1 MKMMGGN
8 DCMINNPDRH
18 SKVNIMGKDL
28 MASQFD
34 YHAKVISTD
43 QLLEKLK
50 PGQKIFVSSGVAAPG
65 KVLSAIAGSDARNI
79 RDLEIIQLI
88 TLGKY
93 LTSSSEARKY
103 RLKTFNIGESIGKEI
118 AEGKVDFI
126 PANLMELPYIF
137 LSGAV
142 AVDVAIIQTSVPGEN
157 GFVSMGVAVDV
168 ANIVIKQA
176 SLVIAEINPNMPV
189 TLGETF
195 LHISSFDYVVE
206 SDWPLMERENKPYD
220 VILDRIGW
228 NISNLIEDSSTVVLH
243 VGRIFNA
250 VAEHLKNKKNLG
262 ILTHVVSDWAIGL
275 VKSGAISLDR
285 SRYNGGLITASY
297 CYGSHAL
304 YEYVNRNPV
313 FEFYPIARLSNPFV
327 VRRIKSLIS
336 IMNVKKIDISGES
349 VIFHSG
355 DNLLTGYESKL
366 NFAVAATI
374 SKKGKAIVALNSVDK
389 QGKSNIVIKH
399 DCDID
404 NPHSTLGVVKY
415 IVTEYGVA
423 NLFGKSIRERAIA
436 MIDIAHPAHRE
447 SLLEQAKALNYV
459 YPDQIYVARHAANYP
474 ALLETRK
481 SLKDGLEI
489 KIRPIKPSDEDMMRH
504 LFYNFSDESK
514 YFRYFAS
521 KPVMPHKEMQKYV
534 SIDYEDFMSVV
545 ALVEKGRNERIIA
558 EARYAYDKRSD
569 AYEIAFIVDEEFQGK
584 GVATFMLNYLIKIA
598 RDRGIKWFIAYVLPR
613 NEAMLK
619 VFEKSKIEATRSYE
633 DDALAIRFNL
643 TQTDVERD
651 TPGTK

>member
-1 MKMMGGN
+1 MKKRT
-8 DCMINNPDRH
+8 IRPE
-18 SKVNIMGKDL
+18 I
-28 MASQFD
+28 D
-34 YHAKVISTD
+34 YRAKVISTD

-65 KVLSAIAGSDARNI
+65 KALTAIAASDAKNI

-93 LTSSSEARKY
+93 LTSPSEYRQY

-142 AVDVAIIQTSVPGEN
+142 AVDVAIIQTSVPDDK
-157 GFVSMGVAVDV
+157 GFMSLGVAVDV

-176 SLVIAEINPNMPV
+176 SLTIAEINPNMPV
-189 TLGETF
+189 THGETS
-195 LHISSFDYVVE
+195 LHISSIDYIVE
-206 SDWPLMERENKPYD
+206 SDLPLIERKNKPYD
-220 VILDRIGW
+220 EIVDRIGW
-228 NISNLIEDSSTVVLH
+228 NISNLIEDGATVGLH

-250 VAEHLKNKKNLG
+250 VADHLKNKKNLG
-262 ILTHVVSDWAIGL
+262 IVTHVVSDWAIDL
-275 VKSGAISLDR
+275 INSGAISLDR

-297 CYGSHAL
+297 CYGSRAL
-304 YEYVNRNPV
+304 YEYVDRNPI

-327 VRRIKSLIS
+327 VRRIKSLIG
-336 IMNVKKIDISGES
+336 IVNVKKIDISGES

-355 DNLLTGYESKL
+355 DNLITGYESKL
-366 NFAVAATI
+366 GFAVAATI

-389 QGKSNIVIKH
+389 QGRSNIVIKH
-399 DCDID
+399 DCDVE

-423 NLFGKSIRERAIA
+423 NLFGKSIRERALA
-436 MIDIAHPAHRE
+436 MIDIAHPDHRE
-447 SLLEQAKALNYV
+447 DLLNQAKAHNYV
-459 YPDQIYVARHAANYP
+459 YADQIYVARHAAHYP

-489 KIRPIKPSDEDMMRH
+489 KIRPIKTSDEDMMRR

-534 SIDYEDFMSVV
+534 SIDYEDILSVV
-545 ALVEKGRNERIIA
+545 AIVEKGRNERIIA
-558 EARYAYDKRSD
+558 EARYAYDKKTD
-569 AYEIAFIVDEEFQGK
+569 AYEVAFIVDEEFQGK
-584 GVATFMLNYLIKIA
+584 GVATFLFNYLIKIA

-619 VFEKSKIEATRSYE
+619 VFEKSKIKITRSY
-633 DDALAIRFNL
+633 DVDVFALRFNL
-643 TQTDVERD
+643 AQADVDREAAV
-651 TPGTK
+651 TK

>member
-1 MKMMGGN
+1 MNKRTSTPL
-8 DCMINNPDRH
+8 DYRP
-18 SKVNIMGKDL
+18 KVL
-28 MASQFD
+28 STSQ
-34 YHAKVISTD
+34 V
-43 QLLEKLK
+43 LEKLK

-65 KVLSAIAGSDARNI
+65 KLLSAIAGSDARNI

-88 TLGKY
+88 SLGRY
-93 LTSSSEARKY
+93 LTTSSEYRQY
-103 RLKTFNIGESIGKEI
+103 RLKTFNIGESISKEI

-142 AVDVAIIQTSVPGEN
+142 AVDVAIIQTSAPDDK
-157 GFVSMGVAVDV
+157 GFVSLGVAVDV

-189 TLGETF
+189 THGETAIH
-195 LHISSFDYVVE
+195 LSSIDYIVE
-206 SDWPLMERENKPYD
+206 SDLPLIERENKPYD
-220 VILDRIGW
+220 ATVDRIGW
-228 NISNLIEDSSTVVLH
+228 NISNLIEDGATVVLH

-250 VAEHLKNKKNLG
+250 VAAHLKNKKNLG
-262 ILTHVVSDWAIGL
+262 ILTHVVSDWAIDL
-275 VKSGAISLDR
+275 INSGAISLDR
-285 SRYNGGLITASY
+285 SRYTGGLITASY
-297 CYGSHAL
+297 CYGSRAL
-304 YEYVNRNPV
+304 YEYVDRNPV

-389 QGKSNIVIKH
+389 EGRSNIVIKH
-399 DCDID
+399 DCDTD

-423 NLFGKSIRERAIA
+423 NLFGKSIRERALA
-436 MIDIAHPAHRE
+436 MIDIAHPDHRE

-459 YPDQIYVARHAANYP
+459 YRDQIYVARYAASYP
-474 ALLETRK
+474 AGLETRK

-489 KIRPIKPSDEDMMRH
+489 KIRPIKPSDEDMMRR

-534 SIDYEDFMSVV
+534 NIDYRDVLSVV
-545 ALVEKGRNERIIA
+545 AIVEKGRNERIIA
-558 EARYAYDKRSD
+558 EARYAYDKRAD

-598 RDRGIKWFIAYVLPR
+598 RDRGIVWFVAYVLPR

-619 VFEKSKIEATRSYE
+619 VFEKLKKIETVRSY
-633 DDALAIRFNL
+633 DSDALVLRFNL
-643 TQTDVERD
+643 AQSPTEN
-651 TPGTK
+651 G

>member
-1 MKMMGGN
+1 MMEN
-8 DCMINNPDRH
+8 KPTSR
-18 SKVNIMGKDL
+18 
-28 MASQFD
+28 FD
-34 YHAKVISTD
+34 YRPKVISTEAF
-43 QLLEKLK
+43 LEKIK
-50 PGQKIFVSSGVAAPG
+50 PGQKIFVTSGVATPG
-65 KVLSAIAGSDARNI
+65 KFLSALARSDARNI

-88 TLGKY
+88 TLGDY
-93 LTSSSEARKY
+93 LSHSDARQY
-103 RLKTFNIGESIGKEI
+103 RLKTFNIGESISKEI

-142 AVDVAIIQTSVPGEN
+142 GVDVAVIQTSVPDEK
-157 GFVSMGVAVDV
+157 GFMSLGVAVDV

-176 SLVIAEINPNMPV
+176 QLVIAEINPNMPV
-189 TLGETF
+189 TLGETSI
-195 LHISSFDYVVE
+195 HISSIHHILE
-206 SDWPLMERENKPYD
+206 SDLPLLERARKPYD
-220 VILDRIGW
+220 SIVDRIGW
-228 NISNLIEDSSTVVLH
+228 NIANIIEDGSTVALH
-243 VGRIFNA
+243 VGKVFSA
-250 VAEHLKNKKNLG
+250 VAAHLKDKKNLG
-262 ILTHVVSDWAIGL
+262 ILTHVISDWAIDL
-275 VKSGAISLDR
+275 IESGAVPLSR
-285 SRYNGGLITASY
+285 SRYSGGLITGSY
-297 CYGSHAL
+297 AYGSRDL
-304 YEYVNRNPV
+304 YAYIDHNPV
-313 FEFYPIARLSNPFV
+313 FEFYPIARMSNPFV
-327 VRRIKSLIS
+327 VRRIPSLVS

-389 QGKSNIVIKH
+389 EGQSNIVIKH
-399 DCDID
+399 DCIID

-436 MIDIAHPAHRE
+436 MIDIAHPDHRE
-447 SLLEQAKALNYV
+447 SLLDQAKALNYV

-474 ALLETRK
+474 ALLDTRK
-481 SLKDGLEI
+481 TLKGGLEV
-489 KIRPIKPSDEDMMRH
+489 KIRPIKPSDEDMMRR

-534 SIDYEDFMSVV
+534 NIDYEDILSVV
-545 ALVEKGRNERIIA
+545 AIVEKGRNERIIA
-558 EARYAYDKRSD
+558 EARYAYDERDD

-584 GVATFMLNYLIKIA
+584 GLATFLCDYLMKIA
-598 RDRGIKWFIAYVLPR
+598 RDRGLARFIAYVLPR

-619 VFEKSKIEATRSYE
+619 VFSKCAVKPTRTF
-633 DDALAIRFNL
+633 DQNNFALHFDLKENGLETVRQAPPI
-643 TQTDVERD
+643 
-651 TPGTK
+651 G